1 MCGYLLYM
9 ENLKILLIILIG
21 MFFNNCGQE
30 DASLEAV
37 KAKYEQM
44 SREAGFVT
52 VNGVPV
58 AQKVR
63 FIREEDNLLPDSLQ
77 LKQIA
82 LIRHGEPDLPKGGR
96 FSYEEAKEYMMNY
109 DTVGIMLPDEPFF
122 MVEDDE
128 DIRFYTSTLERAR
141 HTARYLFGPERE
153 FVETADFREFERR
166 TDPRHLR
173 MRLPLRYWT
182 VTARIEWM
190 LGLRQD
196 DAIESFGKAKERARE
211 GARRL
216 DAESRQQD
224 KIVLV
229 AHGFL
234 NRYLKKYLEDEGWEI
249 VRDGGRDYFATTI
262 MAKVERDPGDAAGNS
277 SVSQVDE

>member
-1 MCGYLLYM
+1 MLFSSCRQGDSTL
-9 ENLKILLIILIG
+9 
-21 MFFNNCGQE
+21 
-30 DASLEAV
+30 DPV
-37 KAKYEQM
+37 KERYKQL

-58 AQKVR
+58 AQKTR
-63 FIREEDNLLPDSLQ
+63 FIREDEKLLPNGRQ

-82 LIRHGEPDLPKGGR
+82 LIRHGEPDLSKQGR
-96 FSYEEAKEYMMNY
+96 FSFDEAKQYMLNY
-109 DTVGIMLPDEPFF
+109 DSVGIMLPDQPFF

-128 DIRFYTSTLERAR
+128 DILFYTSTLERAR
-141 HTARYLFGPERE
+141 HTAQYLFGPDRE
-153 FVETADFREFERR
+153 FVETADFREFERKLDER
-166 TDPRHLR
+166 VVR
-173 MRLPLRYWT
+173 MRLPLQYWT

-196 DAIESFGKAKERARE
+196 DTIESFGEAKERARE

-216 DAESRQQD
+216 DTDSREHD

-234 NRYLKKYLEDEGWEI
+234 NRYIKGYLEDEGWEV
-249 VRDGGRDYFATTI
+249 VRDGGSDYFATTI
-262 MAKVERDPGDAAGNS
+262 LAKVEEVSEGNS
-277 SVSQVDE
+277 SVSQVDK